1 MPHVRNRASSA
12 RPRRLLEWP
21 AMTWVFA
28 LLGMLWLSGPAA
40 APSERTHLVV
50 LHTNDLHGQVQPLD
64 GVGGLPEVAACIEG
78 LRAREGPSLLLL
90 DGGDWFQGT
99 VEGRAEEGAG
109 FVSALRA
116 VPYDALVVGNH
127 EFDLGLDALR
137 RVVALLGDRAVCAN
151 VFESDGRRP
160 PWARPYR
167 IVEREGLRIAV
178 VGFVSRYTPEIVPRD
193 ARSLEFRD
201 PVEVFGALREE
212 LRKAADLVLVLTH
225 QGVGE
230 DRRLAEA
237 FPELPLI
244 VGGHSHSFLQKG
256 LRKGATL
263 IVQAGSRARSVGRVD
278 LWLESD
284 EEGKMRVVES
294 ESQLISLRD
303 ASLVGEVRNEVVDTL
318 CEELSRRAEAE
329 MGTVVG
335 RLAGPLERS
344 RGLVSSSAGNWV
356 SDLLREYGKAD
367 VGLHNK
373 GGLRADVPV
382 GDVSRRMLFEMLP
395 FQNTVVVL
403 ELPGAVLRGAVR
415 SAVEVRRHAGL
426 EFSGMEVALRR
437 APGGGFQ
444 LEEVRI
450 GGEPIEP
457 ERVYRVATN
466 SFLADGGDGYFEPA
480 QFESAR
486 DTETLLWEL
495 AEWGLRGDE
504 PVLPDATER
513 YRSVD

>member
-1 MPHVRNRASSA
+1 
-12 RPRRLLEWP
+12 
-21 AMTWVFA
+21 
-28 LLGMLWLSGPAA
+28 
-40 APSERTHLVV
+40 
-50 LHTNDLHGQVQPLD
+50 
-64 GVGGLPEVAACIEG
+64 
-78 LRAREGPSLLLL
+78 
-90 DGGDWFQGT
+90 
-99 VEGRAEEGAG
+99 
-109 FVSALRA
+109 
-116 VPYDALVVGNH
+116 
-127 EFDLGLDALR
+127 
-137 RVVALLGDRAVCAN
+137 
-151 VFESDGRRP
+151 
-160 PWARPYR
+160 
-167 IVEREGLRIAV
+167 
-178 VGFVSRYTPEIVPRD
+178 
-193 ARSLEFRD
+193 
-201 PVEVFGALREE
+201 
-212 LRKAADLVLVLTH
+212 
-225 QGVGE
+225 
-230 DRRLAEA
+230 
-237 FPELPLI
+237 
-244 VGGHSHSFLQKG
+244 
-256 LRKGATL
+256 
-263 IVQAGSRARSVGRVD
+263 
-278 LWLESD
+278 
-284 EEGKMRVVES
+284 MRVVES

-444 LEEVRI
+444 LAELRI